1 MKNRKYHTV
10 GTVPKSGKTK
20 NITLSEQVQNLEKQK
35 MPHCR
40 NSSKIWKNKKC
51 HTVGTL
57 PKSGKRKN
65 DTLSEQFQNLEK
77 QKMPQCQNS
86 SKFVQ

>member
-20 NITLSEQVQNLEKQK
+20 NTTLSEQVQNLEKQK
-35 MPHCR
+35 MTHCR

-51 HTVGTL
+51 HNVRTV
-57 PKSGKRKN
+57 PNSYNEAKSI
-65 DTLSEQFQNLEK
+65 
-77 QKMPQCQNS
+77 P
-86 SKFVQ
+86 